1 MLNFVPVVVH
11 GKAADE
17 SQIDSRNGSQSNLNC
32 SELQEAAYETLTS
45 LAERSRKGDVP
56 RPVLRSAAASMTPS
70 LGLDHNLAKPPTT
83 RTDIEHWNLKSQG
96 LLSLESLNVGRRGH
110 TWERRQLC

>member
-56 RPVLRSAAASMTPS
+56 RPVLRSAAASMTHRSDLIIILRSHRLPE
-70 LGLDHNLAKPPTT
+70 P
-83 RTDIEHWNLKSQG
+83 I
-96 LLSLESLNVGRRGH
+96 LNTGTSRVKAS
-110 TWERRQLC
+110 

>member
-56 RPVLRSAAASMTPS
+56 RPVLHRSDLIIILRSHRLPEPILNTGTSRVKAS
-70 LGLDHNLAKPPTT
+70 
-83 RTDIEHWNLKSQG
+83 
-96 LLSLESLNVGRRGH
+96 
-110 TWERRQLC
+110 